1 MSSFSATHRKRFW
14 TKKKAV
20 IAGIGS
26 TFLIPAAA
34 WAAVSIF
41 GFGSITAGATPTTGE
56 LTIIDGQYPTE
67 VAPALAPGSSANVK
81 IAVRNNNAYP
91 VKVTGLIVKT
101 SSLTYGTGTT
111 AEQCDIQLNGTAAT
125 FPLNG
130 EGGDGG
136 AGKLVSLPAAEQA
149 TLEPNAQQ
157 YFTFPEVFTQRA
169 TATKLCSVGAQYAVK
184 GQAGS

>member
-1 MSSFSATHRKRFW
+1 MSEFTTHRKRFW
-14 TKKKAV
+14 TRKKAV
-20 IAGIGS
+20 VAGIAS

-41 GFGSITAGATPTTGE
+41 GFGSFAAGATPGTGT
-56 LTIIDGQYPTE
+56 LTIIDSQYPTE
-67 VAPALAPGSSANVK
+67 VAPALAPGTSANVK

-91 VKVTGLIVKT
+91 VKVTGLIVKAD
-101 SSLTYGTGTT
+101 SVQVGSGTT
-111 AEQCDIQLNGTAAT
+111 AAQCDIQLNGTTAT
-125 FPLNG
+125 FPADA

-136 AGKLVSLPAAEQA
+136 AGKLINLPAGEQA
-149 TLEPNAQQ
+149 TLDPGGQQ
-157 YFTFPEVFTQRA
+157 YFTFPEVFTQRV